1 MIHVSRFKC
10 LRLAE
15 LPATIRRALPHCP
28 LPIALHLRA
37 GTGLC
42 DCPLTHMQ
50 ALSWGKPRSLSLDLL
65 SPFQQA
71 PRSTLLGRAVVGVGL
86 VGQRRLI
93 LAAKA
98 TQPA

>member
-1 MIHVSRFKC
+1 
-10 LRLAE
+10 
-15 LPATIRRALPHCP
+15 
-28 LPIALHLRA
+28 
-37 GTGLC
+37 
-42 DCPLTHMQ
+42 MQ

-71 PRSTLLGRAVVGVGL
+71 PCSTLLGRAVVGVGL
-86 VGQRRLI
+86 VGQRKLI